1 MKQYKILKTLYLNK
15 KFFSFFLRQILNF
28 LLIFQ
33 LSVYPAYANL
43 GKKTTPIEKAED
55 FNQKHVES
63 LRSFIFGNKKNE
75 TYYRNHP
82 LDVFSLLGQSHR
94 DFNLEKQISELNKK
108 ISELKSNGL
117 ESEALENQ
125 ENRLRF
131 RISKGQD
138 LETQINKLESA
149 VSRLEKRQR
158 KAKNINLEN
167 LFVEV
172 IDAKVKQ
179 SSKEPAETA
188 NLKVTTVLAHPS
200 RQFAAGKV
208 LTENLKEKLNPH
220 SVYINNSGERTSF
233 RLSYHNQVVQTFPQ
247 NIEWLVFFGDYLVFL
262 EAPKVSRLKALLS
275 FIDLRYFEKAIG
287 KTGLPLFQIPIHY
300 KTTGMNPSSFLT
312 PEVLTVKESTEGESL
327 LQINN
332 LELSERQI
340 QFLSSLWQLNF
351 NTTVSLLKG
360 DNSQIAQAYLKEII
374 DNYLENLSGPD
385 FALDPAA
392 QKISLDTKQMTL
404 KLLENRRKI
413 GSAENLSGNYGQ
425 LNKLSIQLDDKSKTF
440 QEFKDNLVQD
450 RSFQAEVSKTYQRLS
465 QKRSFLNRHFAFLNY
480 LTTPQPLGSPE
491 ITKSLGLIANSVSL
505 KKDTVKNRFE
515 AFKEGL
521 SQFLYPKKNRL
532 ILSSSVLLGAG
543 AIAPAEVSN
552 LALFA
557 VSSVSDWIA
566 KVGELISVTG
576 NSSFAWV
583 NPDTI
588 YQTYFKGNSFS
599 HFLTGLTALFGAT
612 LFTIGAFHFSINTGY
627 LIKNVKLEP
636 VDESQNKVRQKFSQF
651 ISYMSRSRSDFF
663 QALGNAEKKK
673 LGVEASIGFDGVDTH
688 FLFRTTNNLSYLYQ
702 ALDSS
707 ETSLSLEFILKKGE
721 VTTVLDFIKKT
732 EASQSDL
739 NPENQIT
746 LKVNGSSAV
755 FINIDPETKL
765 KTFFDAETNKLAS
778 DISLSLDL
786 SGEDLHISGVLQNT
800 EFTNSENLK
809 VENLLKEIQKENK
822 KRRSL
827 LKEKEPL
834 SENEIRTLS
843 QALGELSLGYSSW
856 SKTFG
861 FLGLSWNW
869 FFIGR
874 HVATRPVLLP
884 KVLYY
889 SKYFKTRTEG
899 HIPSVYN
906 GGKQN
911 RFTRSLSQVQLG
923 FKNMKEFEEHVKEIE
938 KAILKEVNA
947 QAYLAVV
954 KEAGAES
961 KADLTALSPDLNV
974 RDIESKKLK
983 IFYGLYQRELFE
995 KSVRAYLYQKEGGS
1009 AIFDSKTLLNQS
1021 DSQLKK
1027 EKLREFIENP
1037 DTLKTLASNKIRN
1050 LVELTAKEQ
1059 NIAQKSRLAADN
1071 LITGFLKRV
1080 NLALENTAKNHL
1092 DPKVSPQMKR
1102 SAASKKLLN
1111 DPESLARATRQQITY
1126 FMIDKPIE
1134 VLYIF
1139 IFLAGVDQG
1148 VLKILHNQAFTEE
1161 AWFHLGRYAIWG
1173 SFFADLVLEVLGG
1186 VWMKTQ
1192 MDARLE
1198 ETQGFDILPNKEEVQ
1213 KGFLSWIKKQFLSK
1227 DNSWW
1232 ENQKYAIKIAYANLL
1247 PATILMGIVW
1257 TATLGR
1263 FDIELFLAAYMI
1275 YVVTPFEGL
1284 QFKIENAF
1292 EKATGYAYK
1301 NLIEKGVD
1309 LSKKD
1314 KKLIFHPKIREYH
1327 LKESFK
1333 LRRKINYILA
1343 LLYNNP
1349 VENILEIFSATHTS
1363 IGSFG
1368 LVRLLTPG
1376 TELPTQYWSNFMS
1389 FLESKEILPS
1399 DLAEKCKSIFTNN
1412 RPDIK

>member
-1 MKQYKILKTLYLNK
+1 MLYDDEFKKQGSKNMSLNETKRYKILKTFYLNK
-15 KFFSFFLRQILNF
+15 KFFSFFLRQSLNL

-33 LSVYPAYANL
+33 LSVYPAYASL
-43 GKKTTPIEKAED
+43 ALPTQKIDKAEG
-55 FNQKHVES
+55 FNNKHVES
-63 LRSFIFGNKKNE
+63 LRSFIFGSREFEN
-75 TYYRNHP
+75 YYRNHP
-82 LDVFSLLGQSHR
+82 LDVFALLGQTNR
-94 DFNLEKQISELNKK
+94 ISELQNQILELKNR
-108 ISELKSNGL
+108 ISELEKKTPLEFEGKSL
-117 ESEALENQ
+117 KAQIKALKSDS
-125 ENRLRF
+125 R
-131 RISKGQD
+131 
-138 LETQINKLESA
+138 
-149 VSRLEKRQR
+149 RLEREK
-158 KAKNINLEN
+158 KKFNNIELTN
-167 LFVEV
+167 LFVEI
-172 IDAKVKQ
+172 IDDTKI
-179 SSKEPAETA
+179 PAEV
-188 NLKVTTVLAHPS
+188 KTVLTHSKNQAV
-200 RQFAAGKV
+200 AGKV
-208 LTENLKEKLNPH
+208 LSENLKEKLSSNP
-220 SVYINNSGERTSF
+220 VYINTSGERTSF
-233 RLSYHNQVVQTFPQ
+233 RFSFHGEVVQTFSQ

-262 EAPKVSRLKALLS
+262 EAPKVSQSKALLS

-300 KTTGMNPSSFLT
+300 KTTGMNPNSFLT

-327 LQINN
+327 LKINN

-340 QFLSSLWQLNF
+340 QFLSSLQQLNF

-374 DNYLENLSGPD
+374 DNYSEKLPSPD
-385 FALDPAA
+385 FTLDPTA
-392 QKISLDTKQMTL
+392 QKISLDTKEMVL
-404 KLLENRRKI
+404 KLLQNRKEI
-413 GSAENLSGNYGQ
+413 GSAENPSGHYGQ
-425 LNKLSIQLDDKSKTF
+425 LNKLGMQLVGNESQTA
-440 QEFKDNLVQD
+440 QEFKDSLAED
-450 RSFQAEVSKTYQRLS
+450 RKFQAEVSNTYQVVS
-465 QKRSFLNRHFAFLNY
+465 QKRSFWNRYFAFLNY

-505 KKDTVKNRFE
+505 KNDTVKNRFE
-515 AFKEGL
+515 TFKEGL
-521 SQFLYPKKNRL
+521 NQFLYPKKNRL

-557 VSSVSDWIA
+557 VSFVSDWSA
-566 KVGELISVTG
+566 KFLELISVTG
-576 NSSFAWV
+576 SSSFAWV
-583 NPDTI
+583 NPDKI
-588 YQTYFKGNSFS
+588 YQTYFKGDSFS
-599 HFLTGLTALFGAT
+599 HFLTGLTALFGVT
-612 LFTIGAFHFSINTGY
+612 LFTIGVFHFSINTGY

-636 VDESQNKVRQKFSQF
+636 VDESQKKVRQKVSQF
-651 ISYMSRSRSDFF
+651 ISYMKRSRSDFF

-673 LGVEASIGFDGVDTH
+673 LGVEASIGFVGVDTH

-702 ALDSS
+702 ALDSF
-707 ETSLSLEFILKKGE
+707 ETPLSLEFIVKKGD
-721 VTTVLDFIKKT
+721 VTIVLDFIKQT

-739 NPENQIT
+739 SPENQIT

-755 FINIDPETKL
+755 FINVDPKTKL
-765 KTFFDAETNKLAS
+765 KAFFDAETNKLAS
-778 DISLSLDL
+778 DIFLSLDL
-786 SGEDLHISGVLQNT
+786 SGKDLHISGVLQNA

-809 VENLLKEIQKENK
+809 VENLLKKIQKENN
-822 KRRSL
+822 KRRSF

-856 SKTFG
+856 SKTFS

-899 HIPSVYN
+899 YTPSVYN

-911 RFTRSLSQVQLG
+911 RFTRFLSQIQLG
-923 FKNMKEFEEHVKEIE
+923 FKNMKEFEERVKKIE
-938 KAILKEVNA
+938 TAILKEVNA

-954 KEAGAES
+954 KEAGVES
-961 KADLTALSPDLNV
+961 KADLTALGPELNV

-995 KSVRAYLYQKEGGS
+995 ESVRAYFSRKEGGK
-1009 AIFDSKTLLNQS
+1009 AIFDSETVLNQS

-1027 EKLREFIENP
+1027 GKLREFIENP
-1037 DTLKTLASNKIRN
+1037 DTLNTLASNEIRN
-1050 LVELTAKEQ
+1050 LVELVAKEKK
-1059 NIAQKSRLAADN
+1059 IAQKSRLAADN

-1080 NLALENTAKNHL
+1080 NLALENTAKNNL
-1092 DPKVSPQMKR
+1092 DPKVSLQMQR

-1134 VLYIF
+1134 ILYTF

-1148 VLKILHNQAFTEE
+1148 ILKILHDQAFTEE

-1173 SFFADLVLEVLGG
+1173 GFFANLVLEVLAG
-1186 VWMKTQ
+1186 VWLKTQ

-1198 ETQGFDILPNKEEVQ
+1198 ETQGFDILPNKEEVK
-1213 KGFLSWIKKQFLSK
+1213 KGFLSWIKKQFFSK

-1232 ENQKYAIKIAYANLL
+1232 ENQKYALKLAYANLL
-1247 PATILMGIVW
+1247 PATILMGIIW
-1257 TATLGR
+1257 AATLGR
-1263 FDIELFLAAYMI
+1263 FDIELLLAAYMV
-1275 YVVTPFEGL
+1275 YVVTPVYGL

-1301 NLIEKGVD
+1301 FLIEQGVD
-1309 LSKKD
+1309 LSEKD
-1314 KKLIFHPKIREYH
+1314 KKLIFHPKIKEYH

-1333 LRRKINYILA
+1333 LRRKLNYILA

-1349 VENILEIFSATHTS
+1349 VENILNIFSATHTS
-1363 IGSFG
+1363 IGSFS

-1389 FLESKEILPS
+1389 FLESKGLPS
-1399 DLAEKCKSIFTNN
+1399 NIAETCKSIFSNN